1 MLSFI
6 VNPNS
11 GSGRGA
17 DIWKKTK
24 EYLTE
29 YAIPHELYATKYA
42 GEAKEIAEKLTK
54 NPNEKRII
62 IIIGGDGTLN
72 EVISGL
78 NMENDT
84 NNTKIAYIPAG
95 SGNDFARSMKF
106 SHNPEVTLHKIMEN
120 PEYRYIDYG
129 VMQTGD
135 LKCRFCVSTGMGYD
149 AAICRELVH
158 SKIRKFMR
166 KLHLT
171 KLIYI
176 IAGLH
181 QIIIAKPVS
190 GTITLD
196 DEKIIQLD
204 KIWFISSHIHPYE
217 GGGFRLAPTA
227 DYSDGKFEM
236 CVIHNIG
243 KIKLAVVMIA
253 ALFGGSHRH
262 MKGVDLYSCKKA
274 HLQMSSPMALH
285 TDGEDRDERTEQ
297 IITCIEKK
305 LHFIV

>member
-29 YAIPHELYATKYA
+29 HAIPHELHLTTYA
-42 GEAKEIAEKLTK
+42 GEAKEIANQLTNTSIK
-54 NPNEKRII
+54 ERII

-78 NMENDT
+78 NMENDK
-84 NNTKIAYIPAG
+84 NDIKIAYIPAG

-106 SHNPEVTLHKIMEN
+106 SHDPEVTLHKIMEN

-135 LKCRFCVSTGMGYD
+135 LNCRFCVSTGMGYD
-149 AAICRELVH
+149 AAICHELVH
-158 SKIRKFMR
+158 SKIRKLMR

-181 QIIIAKPVS
+181 QICIGKPTS

-196 DEKIIQLD
+196 DKRIIKLD
-204 KIWFISSHIHPYE
+204 KVWFVSSHIHPYE
-217 GGGFRLAPTA
+217 GGGFLLAPTA
-227 DYSDGKFEM
+227 DYTDGEFEL
-236 CVIHNIG
+236 CVIHDVG
-243 KIKLAVVMIA
+243 KIKLAIIMIG
-253 ALFGGSHRH
+253 ALLGGRHRY
-262 MKGVDLYSCKKA
+262 MKGVDLYACKKA
-274 HLQMSSPMALH
+274 HLQMSAPMAVH
-285 TDGEDRDERTEQ
+285 TDGEDHDEHTEKT
-297 IITCIEKK
+297 ITCMEKK